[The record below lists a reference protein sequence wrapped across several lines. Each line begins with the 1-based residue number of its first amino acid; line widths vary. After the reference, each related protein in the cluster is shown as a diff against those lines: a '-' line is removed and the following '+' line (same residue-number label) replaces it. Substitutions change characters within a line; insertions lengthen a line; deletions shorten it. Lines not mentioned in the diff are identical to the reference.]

1 LEAHV
6 TFPQNGEAPRDAG
19 GADRAAL
26 PQFYRDPCVFDAAL
40 HGRLRLKPSGR
51 LDFAARTNSI
61 VLGANE
67 LYLAQAH
74 YPIVFTIGAAISA
87 VAVVGLQ
94 EARNL
99 FLDADGTWQANS
111 YVPAY
116 VRRYPFVLVQ
126 HTDRDEL
133 TLAFDRA
140 ADTISEADGEPLVAD
155 GKPSLVVQRAL
166 DFCVAFQQQVEGAR
180 QFAAALV
187 ERKLLVENRA
197 QVNLPSGMATALSG
211 FQIVDETR
219 FTMLADDVI
228 LDWQRRGW
236 LGLVYA
242 HLMSMHRW
250 EALARLAAR

>member
-1 LEAHV
+1 M
-6 TFPQNGEAPRDAG
+6 TNGQADETPRGAAG
-19 GADRAAL
+19 DDRAAL
-26 PQFYRDPCVFDAAL
+26 PQFYRDPCVFDVGQHA
-40 HGRLRLKPSGR
+40 HLRLKAGGR
-51 LDFAARTNSI
+51 LDFAASTNSI

-67 LYLAQAH
+67 FFLAQAH
-74 YPIVFTIGAAISA
+74 YPIVFTVGATVSA

-99 FLDADGTWQANS
+99 FVDSAGTWQAAS

-126 HTDRDEL
+126 YPDRDDL

-140 ADTISEADGEPLVAD
+140 AETISEDQGEPLVAD
-155 GKPSLVVQRAL
+155 GKPSLVIQRAL
-166 DFCVAFQQQVEGAR
+166 EFCGAFQQQAELAR

-187 ERKLLVENRA
+187 EHKLLVENRA
-197 QVNLPSGMATALSG
+197 QLTLPSGMAASLSG

-219 FTMLADDVI
+219 FNMLSDDVI
-228 LDWQRRGW
+228 VDWRRRGW

-250 EALARLAAR
+250 EGLARLTAR